1 MSDRA
6 DDRWAIARLLFTTH
20 LPFLLL
26 CWAVFAAAVVALTF
40 ALDLRVDLDRS
51 VWDPAVS
58 VARWFALGYGV
69 YLVNRLLPVFV
80 AHGRTRREFAA
91 SIAVFMVAASAM
103 VAALRPAAGRL
114 RRRPGPRPAG
124 RDALALC
131 LAGLLPG
138 VAVTWVMVRDIP
150 LRNRVA

>member
-58 VARWFALGYGV
+58 AARWFALGYGV

-91 SIAVFMVAASAM
+91 SIAVFMVAA
-103 VAALRPAAGRL
+103 L
-114 RRRPGPRPAG
+114 
-124 RDALALC
+124 LAL
-131 LAGLLPG
+131 G